1 MKELLKT
8 NKLIASIDEIGF
20 VNNLNPLYTWSKK
33 EKRNILN
40 II

>member
-20 VNNLNPLYTWSKK
+20 VNNLNPLYAWSKK
-33 EKRNILN
+33 GKKKYIVN
-40 II
+40 